1 MCRLFLTDSK
11 FNTMV
16 TVRKPTKEECA
27 AYAAKMRENAQR
39 TKELQA
45 AQAELRERMERERR
59 REQTAKEKR

>member
-27 AYAAKMRENAQR
+27 ANAAKMRGNAL
-39 TKELQA
+39 KLQE
-45 AQAELRERMERERR
+45 AQAELRERMERELRR
-59 REQTAKEKR
+59 KQTAKEAR